1 MKNTLEQFLG
11 LWMDRNGN
19 ILLIKALEAN
29 TVKVSFASGKIMSPI
44 ERCSMHQQLTIDV
57 EGEYDSFYTELIV
70 QFGVRYFEPQLH
82 LKYEIADQY
91 KGNSSLKP
99 SYKLPVSTPR
109 EKKDW
114 LKWFEPL
121 ENYFLIEDKKKIE
134 EILLLYKLSLVKDN

>member
-1 MKNTLEQFLG
+1 MKNTVEQFLG
-11 LWMDRNGN
+11 LWVDRNGN
-19 ILLIKALEAN
+19 VLLIKSPEAN

-57 EGEYDSFYTELIV
+57 ESEYDTLNTELIV
-70 QFGVRYFEPQLH
+70 QFGVRYFEPKLH

-99 SYKLPVSTPR
+99 FYKLPVSTPL
-109 EKKDW
+109 EKKEW

-121 ENYFLIEDKKKIE
+121 ENYFLIEGQKKIE
-134 EILLLYKLSLVKDN
+134 AILLAYKLNSM